1 MKLPMFK
8 RLATDVAPPIAALLA
23 FVVCAL
29 ALGLLMN
36 ATGVN
41 HALQQWGQSLH
52 NKLDPSFPRDDF
64 SQL

>member
-1 MKLPMFK
+1 MNLTMFK

-23 FVVCAL
+23 FILCSL
-29 ALGLLMN
+29 ALGLLMKV
-36 ATGVN
+36 TGAN
-41 HALQQWGQSLH
+41 HALQHWGLSLQ

>member
-8 RLATDVAPPIAALLA
+8 RLATDVAPPTAALLA

-36 ATGVN
+36 VTGAN
-41 HALQQWGQSLH
+41 HALQQWGQSLQ